1 MSVTTNGFFLLQQA
15 TRGLKQTS
23 IQYRTQFHINPRK
36 MH

>member
-1 MSVTTNGFFLLQQA
+1 MSVTTNGFLLPQA
-15 TRGLKQTS
+15 TRGLQQAS

>member
-1 MSVTTNGFFLLQQA
+1 MSVTTNGFLLQQA
-15 TRGLKQTS
+15 TRGLQQAS